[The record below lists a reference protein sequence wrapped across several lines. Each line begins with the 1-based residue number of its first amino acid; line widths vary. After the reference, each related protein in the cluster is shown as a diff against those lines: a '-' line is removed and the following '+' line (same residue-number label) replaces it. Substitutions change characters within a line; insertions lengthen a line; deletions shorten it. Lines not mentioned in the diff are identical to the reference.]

1 MTLRHLPRKVCIFEN
16 NGNSKKSK
24 FSFYQVSQKTFSA
37 RNQIHPTP
45 GTSSNPTSVTYQSS
59 KTKQL
64 LLSSKHA
71 YEDTPR
77 SAHPPPLLQSP
88 GHYSTAQSIQTIP
101 VQKRNLP
108 KRTKQM
114 PNNASTDFG
123 SNSLILEAIHTSL
136 AAHRF
141 LYVPLRS
148 ESGTCPATHR
158 FFPGYGARRHPNG
171 ERADGLTRYGRLPLA
186 ESGFCQS

>member
-1 MTLRHLPRKVCIFEN
+1 MPLGTVSGCKQTPHPSGNGSIRCGVQFMTLRHLPRKVCIFEN
-16 NGNSKKSK
+16 NGNSKKSN

-77 SAHPPPLLQSP
+77 SAHPPLPS
-88 GHYSTAQSIQTIP
+88 SKARDIIP
-101 VQKRNLP
+101 QHKAYRP
-108 KRTKQM
+108 Y
-114 PNNASTDFG
+114 
-123 SNSLILEAIHTSL
+123 
-136 AAHRF
+136 
-141 LYVPLRS
+141 LYRK
-148 ESGTCPATHR
+148 ETCRREPSKCLTTRRRISVATV
-158 FFPGYGARRHPNG
+158 
-171 ERADGLTRYGRLPLA
+171 
-186 ESGFCQS
+186 